1 MKQIYLL
8 TVFLLTSI
16 ILYSQ
21 ENLNTGFSYSFIDNI
36 PTVGGI
42 TTDFNDFKFDST
54 INHFLDKE
62 SGAITCIQ
70 GGNHKIEI
78 NLDNIGRLVFYTK
91 VNLDEE
97 VNQSL
102 GNYTVSF
109 FRDEKLIKS
118 EKRDLSQNWT
128 EFHFNINEYKINRI
142 VILFNPNVKN
152 SVIALDKMK
161 IRTFTNAGVI
171 KLRDKFEENELLK
184 TVSADFNAQKNAI
197 INQSV
202 NNIKTLIYFK
212 RKLDDASTFIEG
224 EKLGSSRQKALNPFS
239 YSQFDNLFNEIV
251 VNASRAEK
259 LKLDE
264 LKTNI
269 NQNNWVNVVGNVT
282 DVLTG
287 GLFNNIIN
295 SLKSII
301 NKGVTIG
308 TEEVIVLNGKL
319 YKLSSGKL
327 RIIPEG
333 SDLELKYLE
342 IHKKYSDYINF
353 IEILSSKQ
361 LIEIKEEEKFDI
373 ATGKMDLIKLELHNL
388 LSDILSNADLTIEDG
403 FFKDELDSET
413 LISKFRSNFS
423 ISSSDFLNYKIKTEI
438 SSTKTQN
445 ISSSFYEFIS
455 EFKTH
460 YDNKYS
466 LDNLDPKS
474 FDELNIDAQIKKDWK
489 DNLETITEQY
499 INSTELTKLKN
510 LSKE

>member
-1 MKQIYLL
+1 MKQTYLIL
-8 TVFLLTSI
+8 LLLLTST
-16 ILYSQ
+16 ILCGQ
-21 ENLNTGFSYSFIDNI
+21 ENLNTGFSYSFVDNI

-42 TTDFNDFKFDST
+42 TTDFNDFKFDDK
-54 INHFLDKE
+54 INHFLDKK

-70 GGNHKIEI
+70 AGNHKIEI
-78 NLDNIGRLVFYTK
+78 DLENIGRLVFYTK
-91 VNLDEE
+91 VNLNDE
-97 VNQSL
+97 VNLSL

-109 FRDEKLIKS
+109 FRDKKLIKS

-128 EFHFNINEYKINRI
+128 EFHFNINEYRINKII
-142 VILFNPNVKN
+142 ILFSPNVEN

-161 IRTFTNAGVI
+161 IRTFTNTGVT
-171 KLRDKFEENELLK
+171 KLKDKYAQNELLK

-197 INQSV
+197 VNQSI

-239 YSQFDNLFNEIV
+239 YNQFDNSFNEIV

-259 LKLDE
+259 LKLKE
-264 LKTNI
+264 LRTYV

-287 GLFNNIIN
+287 GMFNSIIN
-295 SLKSII
+295 SLKNII

-308 TEEVIVLNGKL
+308 TEEVIVINGKL
-319 YKLSSGKL
+319 YELSSGKL
-327 RIIPEG
+327 KIIPEG
-333 SDLELKYLE
+333 TELDIKYNE
-342 IHKKYSDYINF
+342 IHKKYSDYISF

-373 ATGKMDLIKLELHNL
+373 TTSKMDLIKIELHNL

-403 FFKDELDSET
+403 FFKGELDSET
-413 LISKFRSNFS
+413 LISKFRNNFS
-423 ISSSDFLNYKIKTEI
+423 IYSSDFLNYKIKTEI
-438 SSTKTQN
+438 SGTKTQN

-466 LDNLDPKS
+466 LDNLGPES
-474 FDELNIDAQIKKDWK
+474 FDKLNIDGQIKKDWK

-499 INSTELTKLKN
+499 INSSELTKLKN

>member
-1 MKQIYLL
+1 MKQIYLIL
-8 TVFLLTSI
+8 LLLLTSTI
-16 ILYSQ
+16 FLGQ
-21 ENLNTGFSYSFIDNI
+21 ENLNSGFSYSFVDDI

-42 TTDFNDFKFDST
+42 TTDFNDFKFDNK

-62 SGAITCIQ
+62 SGAITCLQ
-70 GGNHKIEI
+70 GSSHKIEI
-78 NLDNIGRLVFYTK
+78 GLKNIGRLVFYTK
-91 VNLDEE
+91 VNFNEE

-109 FRDEKLIKS
+109 FRGEKLIKS

-128 EFHFNINEYKINRI
+128 EFHFNINEYKINKI
-142 VILFNPNVKN
+142 IILFNPNVQN
-152 SVIALDKMK
+152 SVIAFDKMK
-161 IRTFTNAGVI
+161 IRTFTNTGVAQL
-171 KLRDKFEENELLK
+171 KEKYDQNELLK

-197 INQSV
+197 INQSI

-212 RKLDDASTFIEG
+212 RKLDDTSTFIEG

-239 YSQFDNLFNEIV
+239 YNQFNNLFNEIV

-259 LKLDE
+259 LKLKE
-264 LKTNI
+264 LRTNV
-269 NQNNWVNVVGNVT
+269 NQNNWVNIVGNVT

-287 GLFNNIIN
+287 GMFNNIIN
-295 SLKSII
+295 SLKNII

-308 TEEVIVLNGKL
+308 TEEVIVINGKL

-327 RIIPEG
+327 KIISEG
-333 SDLELKYLE
+333 TELDIKYNE
-342 IHKKYSDYINF
+342 IHKKYSDYISF

-373 ATGKMDLIKLELHNL
+373 TTSKMDLIKIELYNL
-388 LSDILSNADLTIEDG
+388 LSDILSNADLTIVDG
-403 FFKDELDSET
+403 FFKGELDSET
-413 LISKFRSNFS
+413 LISKFRNDFS
-423 ISSSDFLNYKIKTEI
+423 INSSNFLNYKIKTEI
-438 SSTKTQN
+438 TGTKTQN

-466 LDNLDPKS
+466 IENLGPES
-474 FDELNIDAQIKKDWK
+474 FDELDINNQIKKDWK
-489 DNLETITEQY
+489 GNLEIITEQY
-499 INSTELTKLKN
+499 KNSSELAKLRN